1 MESSKPNSRETPN
14 RTDGTGYYVYCI
26 ADSLAAQEIVQGPV
40 PNAIEENVALEL
52 ITRNSLTAVVSVVPL
67 SEFGED
73 ALESRLADATWTAI
87 HAMRHEQVVE
97 HFASRTSVVPLRF
110 GTIYMDSAG
119 IEQML
124 GENEKKLSKIVE
136 RLSGRVEWGVNVYC
150 NRQTLMDNITNL
162 SPRLRQMREEAKEA
176 SPGQAYLLQKKIET
190 QRADE
195 AKVEIARAVDDIE
208 QVLNQHSDGS
218 TKLRILKVETTEH
231 GELKAKFAF
240 LVLKAEFESFRNAA
254 EELAQTMEQSGIRIE
269 LTGPWPAY
277 NFASD

>member
-40 PNAIEENVALEL
+40 PNSIDENVALEL

-110 GTIYMDSAG
+110 GTIYLDSAG

-124 GENEKKLSKIVE
+124 GENEKKLSEIVE
-136 RLSGRVEWGVNVYC
+136 RLRGRVEWGVNIYC

-208 QVLNQHSDGS
+208 QVLNKHSDGS
-218 TKLRILKVETTEH
+218 TKLRSLKVETTEH

>member
-1 MESSKPNSRETPN
+1 MESRKTNSQETPN

-26 ADSLAAQEIVQGPV
+26 ADSLAAQEIIEGAV
-40 PNAIEENVALEL
+40 PRAIEDNVALEL
-52 ITRNSLTAVVSVVPL
+52 ITRNPLTAVVSEVPL

-73 ALESRLADATWTAI
+73 ALESRLTDATWTAI

-110 GTIYMDSAG
+110 GTIYLDRAG

-124 GENEKKLSKIVE
+124 GENEKKLSEIVE
-136 RLSGRVEWGVNVYC
+136 RLRGRVEWGVNVYC

-208 QVLNQHSDGS
+208 KVLSQHSDGS

-254 EELAQTMEQSGIRIE
+254 EELAEKMEQSGIRIE

>member
-1 MESSKPNSRETPN
+1 MESSKPNSQETPN

-26 ADSLAAQEIVQGPV
+26 ADSMAAQEIIQGAV
-40 PNAIEENVALEL
+40 PHAIEDNVALEP
-52 ITRNSLTAVVSVVPL
+52 ITRNSLTAVVSEVPL
-67 SEFGED
+67 SEFGEA
-73 ALESRLADATWTAI
+73 ALESRLTDATWTAI

-110 GTIYMDSAG
+110 GTIYLDRAG

-124 GENEKKLSKIVE
+124 VENEKKLSEIVE
-136 RLSGRVEWGVNVYC
+136 RLRGRVEWGVNVYC

-162 SPRLRQMREEAKEA
+162 SPRLRHMREEAKEA

-254 EELAQTMEQSGIRIE
+254 EELAQKMEQSGIRIE

>member
-1 MESSKPNSRETPN
+1 
-14 RTDGTGYYVYCI
+14 
-26 ADSLAAQEIVQGPV
+26 
-40 PNAIEENVALEL
+40 
-52 ITRNSLTAVVSVVPL
+52 
-67 SEFGED
+67 
-73 ALESRLADATWTAI
+73 
-87 HAMRHEQVVE
+87 
-97 HFASRTSVVPLRF
+97 
-110 GTIYMDSAG
+110 
-119 IEQML
+119 ML
-124 GENEKKLSKIVE
+124 GENDKKLNEIVG
-136 RLSGRVEWGVNVYC
+136 RLRGRVEWGVNVYC

>member
-1 MESSKPNSRETPN
+1 
-14 RTDGTGYYVYCI
+14 
-26 ADSLAAQEIVQGPV
+26 
-40 PNAIEENVALEL
+40 
-52 ITRNSLTAVVSVVPL
+52 
-67 SEFGED
+67 
-73 ALESRLADATWTAI
+73 
-87 HAMRHEQVVE
+87 MRHEQVVE

-110 GTIYMDSAG
+110 GTIYLDLAG

-162 SPRLRQMREEAKEA
+162 SPRLRQMREEAKAA

>member
-1 MESSKPNSRETPN
+1 MESSKPNSQETPN

-26 ADSLAAQEIVQGPV
+26 ADSQAAQEIIQEPV
-40 PNAIEENVALEL
+40 PNAIEENVQLEL
-52 ITRNSLTAVVSVVPL
+52 ISRNSLAAVVSKVPL
-67 SEFGED
+67 SEFGEE
-73 ALESRLADATWTAI
+73 ALESRLTDATWTAI
-87 HAMRHEQVVE
+87 RAMRHEKVVE

-110 GTIYMDSAG
+110 GTIYLDRSG

-124 GENEKKLSKIVE
+124 GENEKKLSEIVE
-136 RLSGRVEWGVNVYC
+136 RLRGRVEWGVNVYC
-150 NRQTLMDNITNL
+150 DRQTLMDNITNL

-176 SPGQAYLLQKKIET
+176 SPGQAYLIQKRIET

-195 AKVEIARAVDDIE
+195 AKVEIARAVDYIE
-208 QVLNQHSDGS
+208 KALSQHSDGS

-254 EELAQTMEQSGIRIE
+254 EDLAQQMEQTGIRIE

-277 NFASD
+277 NFASA